1 MKNENERIEA
11 LLALIL
17 TRSFKG
23 EPMVGAAS
31 ALSVAG
37 FTNVEI
43 ADLLQ
48 TSPQTITQ
56 LLYEKRKKGGSRR
69 QQQKRNRPQ
78 GGQ

>member
-11 LLALIL
+11 LLALVL
-17 TRSFKG
+17 VRSFKD

-31 ALSVAG
+31 ALSMAG

-56 LLYEKRKKGGSRR
+56 LLYEKRKKRR
-69 QQQKRNRPQ
+69 LRKQPKK
-78 GGQ
+78 

>member
-1 MKNENERIEA
+1 MKNNDERIES

-17 TRSFKG
+17 ARSFKG
-23 EPMVGAAS
+23 EPMVEAAS

-43 ADLLQ
+43 ADLLR

-56 LLYEKRKKGGSRR
+56 VLYEKRKKKIS
-69 QQQKRNRPQ
+69 KRSKP
-78 GGQ
+78 